1 MVKSVIPAVK
11 SVEQYKTI
19 IISVPANF
27 QTSSPDHVS
36 TGVNTKTCLFISF
49 IKTHCDFTVTHLL
62 VCNNE
67 FDHVAHRHIL
77 GEELSLDG
85 KGWMVV
91 DLCC

>member
-1 MVKSVIPAVK
+1 MD
-11 SVEQYKTI
+11 QYKTNI
-19 IISVPANF
+19 RSVPAND
-27 QTSSPDHVS
+27 QTSSPDHMS
-36 TGVNTKTCLFISF
+36 TGVNAKTCLFAALFISF

-77 GEELSLDG
+77 GEEFSLDG
-85 KGWMVV
+85 KGWLVV